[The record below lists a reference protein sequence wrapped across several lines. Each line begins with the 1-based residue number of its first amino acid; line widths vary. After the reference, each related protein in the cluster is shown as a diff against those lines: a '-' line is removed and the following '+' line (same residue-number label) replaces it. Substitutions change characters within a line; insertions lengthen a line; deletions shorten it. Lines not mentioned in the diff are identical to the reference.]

1 MKKCIAAGSV
11 LLKKDKEGKLVK
23 EIAATVYED
32 VVSKEKS
39 ASNGSGATE
48 GKKSVVLKYKNF
60 AYAKDILAPLGY
72 KEIAAEATSTVPGL
86 NGHEDI
92 LAPLGYKEIAAE
104 ATLTVPGLNGHE
116 DVKLA
121 APMSV
126 RYSRTKSFE
135 RAGNTVVYATIRY
148 DM

>member
-11 LLKKDKEGKLVK
+11 LLEKDEEGKLVK

-32 VVSKEKS
+32 VDNSEESTGS
-39 ASNGSGATE
+39 AAE

-60 AYAKDILAPLGY
+60 AYAEDVTAPLGY
-72 KEIAAEATSTVPGL
+72 EEIAAEG
-86 NGHEDI
+86 
-92 LAPLGYKEIAAE
+92 
-104 ATLTVPGLNGHE
+104 TLTVPGLDGHE
-116 DVKLA
+116 DVTLES
-121 APMSV
+121 PMTV

-135 RAGNTVVYATIRY
+135 RDNNTVVYATLRY